1 MSFLSW
7 FGKKE
12 QAFEQA
18 TSPGSDLLHGD
29 ATQPMGH
36 ALSAPA
42 APGNSARKSERHER
56 RDLLY
61 SVVRECMTAAGLL
74 TSTYKFKVLSLDSS
88 GRNYLIMIDI
98 PREYFANPTHFVD
111 LEGAIARSAKE
122 RYDMLVTAVY
132 WRVNEMVSSG
142 QNRQGNRIPAQA
154 PVKSTDIPVSPTQ
167 ASPVVAAP
175 ALEDEVLA
183 FKKAMASGA
192 DSSPRVTT
200 KPSSGRKAPE
210 PADFSDTVPFDNP
223 SQLGPTQFSRLE

>member
-12 QAFEQA
+12 QAFEQP

-36 ALSAPA
+36 ALA
-42 APGNSARKSERHER
+42 APVATSSSGRKSERHER

-88 GRNYLIMIDI
+88 GRNYLIMMDI
-98 PREYFANPTHFVD
+98 PREYFANPTHFSD

-132 WRVNEMVSSG
+132 WRVNELVSSG
-142 QNRQGNRIPAQA
+142 QNRQVNRSPAQT
-154 PVKSTDIPVSPTQ
+154 PVKSVDLPVTPTQ
-167 ASPVVAAP
+167 SAPAVAP
-175 ALEDEVLA
+175 SALEDEVLA
-183 FKKAMASGA
+183 FKKAIASGA
-192 DSSPRVTT
+192 NNSPRVVS
-200 KPSSGRKAPE
+200 KPPGGRKP
-210 PADFSDTVPFDNP
+210 PDPTDFSDTVPFDSP
-223 SQLGPTQFSRLE
+223 SQLGPTQFGGLE

>member
-36 ALSAPA
+36 ALSAPV
-42 APGNSARKSERHER
+42 APGNSSRKSERHER

-88 GRNYLIMIDI
+88 GRSYLIMMDI
-98 PREYFANPTHFVD
+98 PREYFANPSQFAD

-142 QNRQGNRIPAQA
+142 QNRQVNRTPAQV
-154 PVKSTDIPVSPTQ
+154 PVKNKDLLVTPTQ
-167 ASPVVAAP
+167 APPVVAAP
-175 ALEDEVLA
+175 DLADEVLA
-183 FKKAMASGA
+183 FKKAIASGA
-192 DSSPRVTT
+192 QPAPRAAA
-200 KPSSGRKAPE
+200 KPPAGRKPPE

-223 SQLGPTQFSRLE
+223 SQLGPTQFGGLE